1 MRRFHCSFLNNPR
14 IKSIE
19 NMIKSLYCVGGFTLI
34 ISALIHK
41 LLKARSMKFDF
52 FPVFR
57 ESSASEILKS
67 LY

>member
-1 MRRFHCSFLNNPR
+1 
-14 IKSIE
+14 
-19 NMIKSLYCVGGFTLI
+19 MIKSLYRVVGYTLI

-41 LLKARSMKFDF
+41 LLKARSMKFNF
-52 FPVFR
+52 FSVFR